1 MTDKP
6 TAQSSD
12 GNRTFVC
19 FPAAVMVFH
28 ININEEFL
36 MLSAGNDMWEVVSG
50 ALEDS
55 ETILDGALRESL
67 EELGS
72 RIRIT
77 PLGVVHTLSFQYDDA
92 IRDMISILYV
102 MRFDGGAVVP
112 GDDMLGAEYQWWDI
126 DHIGQNI
133 DKISKPEKQL
143 WLFQRALDLFRL
155 YRDETQDLEYATNSN
170 SADTG

>member
-6 TAQSSD
+6 TVQSSD
-12 GNRTFVC
+12 GNRTFSC

-28 ININEEFL
+28 INDNEEFL
-36 MLSAGNDMWEVVSG
+36 MLSAGNDVWEVVSG
-50 ALEDS
+50 GLEDNES
-55 ETILDGALRESL
+55 ILDGALRESR

-72 RIRIT
+72 DIRIV
-77 PLGVVHTLSFQYDDA
+77 PLGVVHALSFAYDET
-92 IRDMISILYV
+92 IRNMISILYV

-112 GDDMLGAEYQWWDI
+112 GDDMLGAEYQWWYI
-126 DHIGQNI
+126 DRIGQNI